1 MTLNNLI
8 DKNFQIKLNLES
20 SINAHSDT
28 IFQISILPLGKI
40 ISVSKDKSIKIWN
53 NDFSLYQN
61 ILNAH
66 EHSIFNISIKDENSF
81 VTCSYD
87 ESIKFWN
94 KKEEKFQCSEILK
107 EAHYFQIFKVL
118 YLKNG
123 TLISCSEDGNVKIW
137 EEIKQNYHQLKTLIC
152 HKNVIYSFL
161 LLNDINILVTSG
173 FGGTYFWNYNNFNFI
188 FKVNVK
194 CNWWNSIERIEKD
207 KVIIGSLNEE
217 NLYIISISKKE
228 IIKEINNHFIVYCI
242 LNIEDKG
249 IFLVGGIKDIIHI
262 YSKDNYQLLIKF
274 NPNQYNNIYGLTRF
288 GNRIIS
294 FSGNN
299 YKIWKLEYNF

>member
-1 MTLNNLI
+1 MELKKDDLEKI
-8 DKNFQIKLNLES
+8 NLEFKFT
-20 SINAHSDT
+20 INGHSDT
-28 IFQISILPLGKI
+28 IFQIAKFPSGKLV
-40 ISVSKDKSIKIWN
+40 SVSKDKTIKIWN
-53 NDFSLYQN
+53 EDFTIN
-61 ILNAH
+61 ETIINAH
-66 EHSIFNISIKDENSF
+66 EESIFNISIKDNDNF
-81 VTCSYD
+81 ATCSYD

-94 KKEEKFQCSEILK
+94 KKDEKFQCSEILK
-107 EAHYFQIFKVL
+107 EAHDFQIFKVL

-123 TLISCSEDGNVKIW
+123 TLFSCSEDGNVKIW
-137 EEIKQNYHQLKTLIC
+137 DEIKKNLHQLKTIIC

-161 LLNDINILVTSG
+161 ILDDINILITSG
-173 FGGTYFWNYNNFNFI
+173 YGGTYFWNYNNFNFI
-188 FKVNVK
+188 FKVDVK
-194 CNWWNSIERIEKD
+194 CPWWNSIERIEKD
-207 KVIIGSLNEE
+207 IVAISYNKK

-262 YSKDNYQLLIKF
+262 YRKDNYQLLIKF
-274 NPNQYNNIYGLTRF
+274 KPNQYNNIYGLTRF